1 MLKEINHKSGT
12 QQAPGRVAQAVRAGK
27 RPDDAQE
34 FMTPLIARSAN
45 PAWTS
50 VEAMAVWPLPRGLN
64 AVKCNS
70 K

>member
-34 FMTPLIARSAN
+34 FMTPLIARFRN
-45 PAWTS
+45 PAWTG
-50 VEAMAVWPLPRGLN
+50 VEAMAAGRFL
-64 AVKCNS
+64 AD
-70 K
+70 

>member
-34 FMTPLIARSAN
+34 FMTPLIARFSN
-45 PAWTS
+45 PGLDRRGGFGS
-50 VEAMAVWPLPRGLN
+50 WPLPRGLN